1 MKVLLVSAMLSLGIA
16 LTPAAFAHNA
26 EPYHEVPPTPAY
38 TPQQQQP
45 LGTGAQHVYD
55 SGYGM
60 EGSGSSNASIAQKP
74 GRGALVSNEGRNP
87 LFAHH

>member
-1 MKVLLVSAMLSLGIA
+1 MKLLWVSAVLSLGIA
-16 LTPAAFAHNA
+16 LAPAAFAHNA

-38 TPQQQQP
+38 TPQPPQWS
-45 LGTGAQHVYD
+45 GAQHAYD

-60 EGSGSSNASIAQKP
+60 ESNGSADASIAQKT
-74 GRGALVSNEGRNP
+74 GHGALGLHERPND